1 MSSSPKVRSI
11 VSTVAAVGTGRS
23 CALRPGNPARAAD
36 AALETCAL
44 VLSEDSPLPEIDR
57 DLEDLAR
64 RLRGHIMQL
73 GIGLASELA
82 LLHRAQELSDA
93 ELPKGYMPSRVY
105 LRKLAEATRDL
116 VDVRRDLD
124 VAWDAVPCSRR
135 HGRLG
140 VVGRSE
146 PLSRNTARI
155 VLFAIA
161 VITVIIAGF
170 TPPG

>member
-1 MSSSPKVRSI
+1 MKPTVDAAPAWESPG
-11 VSTVAAVGTGRS
+11 VGRRTERD
-23 CALRPGNPARAAD
+23 PAD

-44 VLSEDSPLPEIDR
+44 VLGEDSPVPGSDR
-57 DLEDLAR
+57 DVEDLVR
-64 RLRGHIMQL
+64 CLRGHIMQL
-73 GIGLASELA
+73 GIGMASEMA
-82 LLHRAQELSDA
+82 LLQCAQELSAA
-93 ELPKGYMPSRVY
+93 ELPKGYYTPSRVY

-161 VITVIIAGF
+161 VITVITAGF